1 MPDSRVL
8 SVRGALRPLIEKP
21 MWEAGWAGDIAW
33 FQFGER
39 VTAKDRAG
47 RSREVGEYALHISCA
62 WVWRTDSGFIRADED
77 SSSLSELGALMAR
90 VESLSADVGGGLEL
104 RFGNGD
110 LLRVETEGTGDDGG
124 EGTEYW
130 RLLQPG
136 RQTPHVVSSS
146 LGVEWH
152 EA

>member
-1 MPDSRVL
+1 
-8 SVRGALRPLIEKP
+8 

-33 FQFGER
+33 FQFGKR
-39 VTAKDRAG
+39 VTAKNRAG
-47 RSREVGEYALHISCA
+47 RRREVGEYALHISCA

-90 VESLSADVGGGLEL
+90 VESLSAEVGGGLEL
-104 RFGNGD
+104 RLSNGD
-110 LLRVETEGTGDDGG
+110 LLRVEAEGTGNDGG
-124 EGTEYW
+124 EETEYW

-136 RQTPHVVSSS
+136 RQTPHLVSSS